1 MPPPKKKN
9 PEPAIFES
17 IRKPMPPPTKKMGEE
32 KPESKVHPSRRKAK
46 HKKRIENNG
55 DILQVE
61 GA

>member
-55 DILQVE
+55 DI
-61 GA
+61 